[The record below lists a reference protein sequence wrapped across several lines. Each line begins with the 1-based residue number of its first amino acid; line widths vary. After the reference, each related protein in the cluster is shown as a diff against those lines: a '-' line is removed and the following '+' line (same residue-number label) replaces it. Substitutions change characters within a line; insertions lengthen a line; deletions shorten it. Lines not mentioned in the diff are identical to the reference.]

1 MFSASP
7 YNVQIIVE
15 DDEPEERFLNR
26 FRREVFSA
34 GIIQECKRRKR
45 FENPQDEKK
54 RRVRDAAKRNRRNKF
69 ARRPMGEGGNSSR
82 GSYNNYMED
91 DPRPKKEEDD
101 DNWDLPEEDV
111 LNF

>member
-1 MFSASP
+1 
-7 YNVQIIVE
+7 
-15 DDEPEERFLNR
+15 
-26 FRREVFSA
+26 
-34 GIIQECKRRKR
+34 
-45 FENPQDEKK
+45 
-54 RRVRDAAKRNRRNKF
+54 
-69 ARRPMGEGGNSSR
+69 MGEGGNSSR

>member
-69 ARRPMGEGGNSSR
+69 ARYVITGISCFLVFVFVFVTCL
-82 GSYNNYMED
+82 
-91 DPRPKKEEDD
+91 
-101 DNWDLPEEDV
+101 DNLCTTRI
-111 LNF
+111 LAGRHC